1 MNGRDEDGG
10 FDSLASLFT
19 HFTHHAVVPAA
30 IIAMVASLLFYLVDV
45 RSAFLGGGPSLKWI
59 GFCFAV
65 ATVLIERYRYQGGMG
80 DADLQ
85 GCYTVSL
92 LGATVLVMLVAPWG
106 DHSAPAGERLANLL
120 IIAAV
125 WRFATGVT
133 RGLSPEADRPSRPGL
148 RLYGL
153 ERLRVEA
160 SQRQREQETGQF
172 GPFHL
177 FLGQEK
183 PRSVPPNPSVAVARL
198 AGLAL
203 LAFALGEPVL
213 LNAAPQTGVRAQAA
227 VVIFLFA
234 TGVVLAAGSA
244 LDTLRRAER
253 AGAHVVAGVVPKRL
267 ALAGTLLMVVLI
279 ASLAMPGVHFQGTG
293 RLRPPTA
300 KGEGEEKDRGYQTSD
315 KIEKLGQRPPQE
327 SRSPDGGQ
335 GHRQNPRSEG
345 RSSQAA
351 AVLGG
356 PAGALLNLLGTL
368 AKWLIVP
375 FILVLIL
382 GGLWA
387 LLRLWPH
394 LGGFGGWWRRLTDRL
409 RALLARLAGL
419 FTRPPRKVQ
428 EAAGPDPLAD
438 LEDLDALPPREAVL
452 AAYQRFLA
460 LLNFLG
466 HPRPERTTPYELLQV
481 LPRHLRRL
489 EDPARSLTDLY
500 VQAAYAAEPVEHGA
514 REQAILSLRGMKGLL
529 AAAETPGG

>member
-1 MNGRDEDGG
+1 VNGRDESGG
-10 FDSLASLFT
+10 FDSLGSLFT

-65 ATVLIERYRYQGGMG
+65 ATVLIERYRYQGAMG

-85 GCYTVSL
+85 GCYTWSL
-92 LGATVLVMLVAPWG
+92 LGATVLVMLVAPWE
-106 DHSAPAGERLANLL
+106 DHSAPAGERIANLL
-120 IIAAV
+120 IIGAV

-133 RGLSPEADRPSRPGL
+133 RGLSPEADRPSEPGL

-153 ERLRVEA
+153 ERLRMEA
-160 SQRQREQETGQF
+160 WQRQREAETGQS
-172 GPFHL
+172 GPFRQ
-177 FLGQEK
+177 FLDHEK
-183 PRSVPPNPSVAVARL
+183 PRPVPRNPSVAVARL

-203 LAFALGEPVL
+203 LAFALGEPIL

-267 ALAGTLLMVVLI
+267 ALAGALLMVVLI

-300 KGEGEEKDRGYQTSD
+300 QGEGEEKDRGYQTSD

-327 SRSPDGGQ
+327 SGSQ
-335 GHRQNPRSEG
+335 GRQSNPRGQG

-356 PAGALLNLLGTL
+356 PAGALLNLLGVL
-368 AKWLIVP
+368 SKWLIVP
-375 FILVLIL
+375 LVLVLIL

-394 LGGFGGWWRRLTDRL
+394 LGGWWGRLTGRL

-419 FTRPPRKVQ
+419 FNRPPRKAKEEV
-428 EAAGPDPLAD
+428 GPDPLAD

-460 LLNFLG
+460 LLTFPG

-529 AAAETPGG
+529 ASTETPGG

>member
-1 MNGRDEDGG
+1 VNGRDEDGR
-10 FDSLASLFT
+10 FDSLGSLFT

-65 ATVLIERYRYQGGMG
+65 ATVLIERYRYQGAMG

-92 LGATVLVMLVAPWG
+92 LGATVLVMLVAPWE

-133 RGLSPEADRPSRPGL
+133 RGLSPEADRPPRPGL

-160 SQRQREQETGQF
+160 WQRQREAETGLLV
-172 GPFHL
+172 PL
-177 FLGQEK
+177 RQEK
-183 PRSVPPNPSVAVARL
+183 PRPVPPNPSVAVARL

-203 LAFALGEPVL
+203 LAFALGEPIL

-253 AGAHVVAGVVPKRL
+253 AGAQVAAGVVPRRL
-267 ALAGTLLMVVLI
+267 ALSGALLMVVLI

-293 RLRPPTA
+293 RLRPPTSQ
-300 KGEGEEKDRGYQTSD
+300 GEGEEKDRGYQSSD
-315 KIEKLGQRPPQE
+315 KVEKLGQRPPQE
-327 SRSPDGGQ
+327 GGSQ
-335 GHRQNPRSEG
+335 GRRTNPRGEG
-345 RSSQAA
+345 RTSQAA

-375 FILVLIL
+375 LVLALIL

-394 LGGFGGWWRRLTDRL
+394 LGGWWGRLTDRL

-419 FTRPPRKVQ
+419 FTRPPRKAK
-428 EAAGPDPLAD
+428 EEAGPDPLA
-438 LEDLDALPPREAVL
+438 DLDALPPREAVL

-466 HPRPERTTPYELLQV
+466 HPRPERTTPYELLQI
-481 LPRHLRRL
+481 LPRHLRLL

-514 REQAILSLRGMKGLL
+514 REQAILSLRGMRGLL
-529 AAAETPGG
+529 AATETPGG